1 MDIEIILEKLE
12 DAICGVDE
20 IRFISPDRVEHF
32 EGRIEGLQQ
41 AINIIKLNEKKE
53 ETK

>member
-1 MDIEIILEKLE
+1 MDTKTILDKLE

-20 IRFISPDRVEHF
+20 IRFISPDRVAHF

-41 AINIIKLNEKKE
+41 AINIIKLIEKEE

>member
-12 DAICGVDE
+12 DAKIAQSE
-20 IRFISPDRVEHF
+20 ISEVYISEYRMGCAD
-32 EGRIEGLQQ
+32 GLQQ
-41 AINIIKLNEKKE
+41 AINIIKLNEKRE